1 MTIKPTDIVLV
12 CAHNEDEFNSLQASV
27 DLHCRV
33 ALAFIV
39 VWFVF
44 FLFLTTRM

>member
-27 DLHCRV
+27 DL
-33 ALAFIV
+33 AFFFCWYIV
-39 VWFVF
+39 CKV
-44 FLFLTTRM
+44 